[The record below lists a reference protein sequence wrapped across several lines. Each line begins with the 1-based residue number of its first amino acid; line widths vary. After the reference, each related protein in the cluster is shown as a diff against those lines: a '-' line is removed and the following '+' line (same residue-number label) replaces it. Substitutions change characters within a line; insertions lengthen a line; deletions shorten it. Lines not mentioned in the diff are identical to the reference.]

1 MLRYKNKGYT
11 IEINLP
17 EECGYKDYSVECT
30 YQFDKE
36 KEKYL
41 LSMWLKRNDIDDKFK
56 IDSQEIDTQYISG
69 TKENIRQNIRMIV
82 EQASLSGFFNYYIEK
97 YEYTCKCFELGN
109 ALFELETLNCKG
121 KVDNVARQLC
131 DLLSETMKTNTKL
144 SSELFALLNK
154 YESKFSEG
162 IGA

>member
-1 MLRYKNKGYT
+1 MLRYKNKEYT

-17 EECGYKDYSVECT
+17 KECGHEGYSVECR
-30 YQFDKE
+30 YMYE
-36 KEKYL
+36 KATGKYL

-56 IDSQEIDTQYISG
+56 IDSQEIDTQYIPC
-69 TKENIRQNIRMIV
+69 TKENIRQNINRIV
-82 EQASLSGFFNYYIEK
+82 EQTSLSGFFDYYIER

-109 ALFELETLNCKG
+109 ALFEFETLNCSG
-121 KVDNVARQLC
+121 KVDNAARKLY
-131 DLLSETMKTNTKL
+131 DLLSETMNINTKL
-144 SSELFALLNK
+144 TSELFSLLKK